1 MDAILQ
7 DRSILVVE
15 DQPLV
20 ALDIADSFSQAG
32 ASVLRAATLQEGLPL
47 AEHPQLSAAIL
58 DFGLRDGDSGVLC
71 ARLTERG
78 IPFVVY
84 TGYDQVHEACRAG
97 LLVQKKAPPETLLRT
112 VAQLLSDGQRPP

>member
-7 DRSILVVE
+7 GRWILVVE
-15 DQPLV
+15 DQSLV
-20 ALDIADSFSQAG
+20 ALDIADTLTKAG
-32 ASVLRAATLQEGLPL
+32 ATVLSATTLQAGLPL

-58 DFGLRDGDSGVLC
+58 DFGLRDGDSGILC

-97 LLVQKKAPPETLLRT
+97 VIVRKPALPGSLLRT
-112 VAQLLSDGQRPP
+112 VASLLK

>member
-1 MDAILQ
+1 
-7 DRSILVVE
+7 
-15 DQPLV
+15 
-20 ALDIADSFSQAG
+20 
-32 ASVLRAATLQEGLPL
+32 LPL
-47 AEHPQLSAAIL
+47 AEHPQLCAAIL

-97 LLVQKKAPPETLLRT
+97 ILVRKPALPDTLLMT
-112 VAQLLSDGQRPP
+112 VAQLLGQK

>member
-7 DRSILVVE
+7 GRTILVVE
-15 DQPLV
+15 DQSLV
-20 ALDIADSFSQAG
+20 ALDIADSLTKAG
-32 ASVLRAATLQEGLPL
+32 ASVQRAATLQEGLPL

-58 DFGLRDGDSGVLC
+58 DFVLRDGDSGVLC

-84 TGYDQVHEACRAG
+84 TGYDEVPAACRNG
-97 LLVQKKAPPETLLRT
+97 VIVQ
-112 VAQLLSDGQRPP
+112 

>member
-1 MDAILQ
+1 MDMILQ
-7 DRSILVVE
+7 GRWILVVE
-15 DQPLV
+15 DQPPLV
-20 ALDIADSFSQAG
+20 ALDIADGLTNAG
-32 ASVLRAATLQEGLPL
+32 AKVLSAATLYEGLPL

-78 IPFVVY
+78 IPFIVY

-97 LLVQKKAPPETLLRT
+97 VLVRKPALPETLLRT
-112 VAQLLSDGQRPP
+112 VAQLLERK

>member
-7 DRSILVVE
+7 GRWILVVE
-15 DQPLV
+15 DQSLV
-20 ALDIADSFSQAG
+20 ALDIADSLTKAG
-32 ASVLRAATLQEGLPL
+32 ATVLSAATLEAGLPL
-47 AEHPQLSAAIL
+47 AEHPYLAAAIL

-84 TGYDQVHEACRAG
+84 TGYEEVHESCRAG
-97 LLVQKKAPPETLLRT
+97 VLVRKPALPDTLMKT
-112 VAQLLSDGQRPP
+112 VAHLLEQK

>member
-1 MDAILQ
+1 MDAILKG
-7 DRSILVVE
+7 RWILVVE

-20 ALDIADSFSQAG
+20 ALDIADSLAKAG
-32 ASVLRAATLQEGLPL
+32 ATVLSAATLQEGLPL

-78 IPFVVY
+78 IPFIVY
-84 TGYDQVHEACRAG
+84 TGYDDVADACRAG
-97 LLVQKKAPPETLLRT
+97 VIVPKPAIPRDSART
-112 VAQLLSDGQRPP
+112 VAELLGRK

>member
-7 DRSILVVE
+7 GRWILVVE
-15 DQPLV
+15 DQSLV
-20 ALDIADSFSQAG
+20 ALDIADSLTKAG
-32 ASVLRAATLQEGLPL
+32 ATVLSAATLEAGLPL
-47 AEHPQLSAAIL
+47 PEHPYLAAAIL

-84 TGYDQVHEACRAG
+84 TGYEEVHESCRAG
-97 LLVQKKAPPETLLRT
+97 VLVRKPALPDTLLKT
-112 VAQLLSDGQRPP
+112 VAHLLEQK

>member
-1 MDAILQ
+1 MDAILEG
-7 DRSILVVE
+7 RWILVVE

-20 ALDIADSFSQAG
+20 ALDIADSLAKAG
-32 ASVLRAATLQEGLPL
+32 ATVLSAATLQEGLPL

-58 DFGLRDGDSGVLC
+58 DFGLRDGDSGLLC

-78 IPFVVY
+78 IPFIIY

-97 LLVQKKAPPETLLRT
+97 LLVQKPAPPETLLRT
-112 VAQLLSDGQRPP
+112 VAQLLEQK